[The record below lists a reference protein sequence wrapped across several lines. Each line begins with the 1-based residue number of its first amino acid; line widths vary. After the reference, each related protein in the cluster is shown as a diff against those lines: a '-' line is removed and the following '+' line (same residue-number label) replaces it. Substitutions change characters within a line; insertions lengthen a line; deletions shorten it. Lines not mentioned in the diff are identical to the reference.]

1 MTRTITI
8 AHSPDADD
16 AFMFYALTVGK
27 VGHPGFRYEHTLHD
41 IQTLNEWARE
51 TRFDVTALSVHA
63 YAYLADR
70 YAVLRS
76 GASMGE
82 SDYGPMVVAREPLT
96 RAQLQAT
103 TIAVPGKMTT
113 AYLLL
118 QLALGGETPLECKVM
133 PFDAILPAVRDG
145 RVAAGLLIHEGQLT
159 YQAEGLISVLDLF
172 RWWHDAYQLP
182 VPLGF
187 NGIRREL
194 EPAVAT
200 QVASDIRASIAY
212 AIDHREEAVAYAQ
225 RFGRGLSTDIL
236 TRFVGMYVNQ
246 RTLRMGD
253 DETQAIRTLYTEAYR
268 RHLIPLIPA
277 LEWVGA

>member
-27 VGHPGFRYEHTLHD
+27 VGHPGFRYEHTLQD

-51 TRFDVTALSVHA
+51 GRFDVTALSVHA

-118 QLALGGETPLECKVM
+118 QLALGGETPLECVVM
-133 PFDAILPAVRDG
+133 PFDAILPAVREG

-159 YQAEGLISVLDLF
+159 YHAEGLVSVLDLF

-187 NGIRREL
+187 NGIRRDL
-194 EPAVAT
+194 DPAVAT

-212 AIDHREEAVAYAQ
+212 AIDHRDEAVAYAQ
-225 RFGRGLSTDIL
+225 RYGRGLSADIL

-253 DETQAIRTLYTEAYR
+253 DEEQAIRTLYAEAQR
-268 RHLIPLIPA
+268 RHLISQIPS
-277 LEWVGA
+277 LDWVGQ